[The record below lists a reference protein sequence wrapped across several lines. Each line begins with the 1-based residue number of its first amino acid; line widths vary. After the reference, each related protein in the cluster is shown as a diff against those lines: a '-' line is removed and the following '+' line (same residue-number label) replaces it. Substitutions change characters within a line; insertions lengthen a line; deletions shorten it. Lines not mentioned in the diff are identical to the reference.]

1 MTANNHDSAHCT
13 EEELW
18 LHLFALAEE
27 LQDCKA
33 CLYPDTLD
41 AIYDRIERIERKLEI
56 LLNILYIRDK

>member
-1 MTANNHDSAHCT
+1 MVANNHDSTRYT

-18 LHLFALAEE
+18 SQLFALSKE

-41 AIYDRIERIERKLEI
+41 AIYDKIERIERKMEI
-56 LLNILYIRDK
+56 LLDILQICDK